1 MVGLTHLPP
10 LFNMFG
16 MQQPW
21 VAPTHWVAQNSGRSG
36 LEGGR
41 EGGRGLGRGHHEKRG
56 GGERVERSVVQQ
68 VGEGKTRKP
77 KFPFK
82 VVPWNMMYFSPMLRG

>member
-1 MVGLTHLPP
+1 MAGLTHLPP

-21 VAPTHWVAQNSGRSG
+21 VPVAQNSGRSG
-36 LEGGR
+36 LGGGR
-41 EGGRGLGRGHHEKRG
+41 EGGRGHHEKRG